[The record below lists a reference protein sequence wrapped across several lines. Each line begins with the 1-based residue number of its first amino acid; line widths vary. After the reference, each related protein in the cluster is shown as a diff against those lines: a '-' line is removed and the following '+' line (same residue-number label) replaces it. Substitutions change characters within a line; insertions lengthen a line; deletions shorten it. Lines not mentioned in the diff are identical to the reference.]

1 MPQPSGKALTN
12 ESNYPNVV
20 ELAVSSD
27 GLSVKQIGSLD
38 YGISQSRHIEPRHGR
53 IISMGDQS
61 ITAGAFL
68 T

>member
-27 GLSVKQIGSLD
+27 GLSVKLSRWIMEFHK
-38 YGISQSRHIEPRHGR
+38 SRHIEPRHGR

>member
-1 MPQPSGKALTN
+1 MPQPSGKALSN

-38 YGISQSRHIEPRHGR
+38 YGISQIP
-53 IISMGDQS
+53 
-61 ITAGAFL
+61 TY
-68 T
+68 